1 MNAAFSVISFLLS
14 VPLQE
19 EISYNSLLPQSLS
32 SSFSFPPLF
41 SFLTPYLFLSRYHS
55 FFAILVILLHINI
68 TKLKRILRQIAI
80 SHKYFIH
87 NDLLI

>member
-1 MNAAFSVISFLLS
+1 MNDAFSVISFLLF

-19 EISYNSLLPQSLS
+19 EISYNSLLPHSLS
-32 SSFSFPPLF
+32 SSFSFPLF
-41 SFLTPYLFLSRYHS
+41 SFLTPYLFLSRYYS
-55 FFAILVILLHINI
+55 FFAILVILLDINI
-68 TKLKRILRQIAI
+68 TKLKRILRQVAI

>member
-1 MNAAFSVISFLLS
+1 MPLSASFHFFFSFHSKKKYHKIAFSLIH
-14 VPLQE
+14 PL
-19 EISYNSLLPQSLS
+19 IPFHS
-32 SSFSFPPLF
+32 PLF
-41 SFLTPYLFLSRYHS
+41 FPHTIYLFPSRYYS
-55 FFAILVILLHINI
+55 FFAILVILLDINI